1 MIAICKKYDRIDKL
15 FIPLPNMDTDILEIE
30 GLRFVKAVSAEQLDM
45 ITSRLADRINQDYAG
60 REVVFLVVLNGAF
73 MFASDLLK
81 KIEGVHTVCFIKVS
95 TYSGMQSSGE
105 YKEVIGLTQELKDRD
120 VVIIEDIVDSGFTMK
135 EMLER
140 LKEQDA
146 RSVEV
151 CTLAFKPDNFKGDY
165 EVKYKGLNMGAEFIV
180 GYGLDFEQ
188 KGRNLK
194 EIYKKI

>member
-1 MIAICKKYDRIDKL
+1 MY
-15 FIPLPNMDTDILEIE
+15 P
-30 GLRFVKAVSAEQLDM
+30 FVET
-45 ITSRLADRINQDYAG
+45 I
-60 REVVFLVVLNGAF
+60 
-73 MFASDLLK
+73 
-81 KIEGVHTVCFIKVS
+81 
-95 TYSGMQSSGE
+95 
-105 YKEVIGLTQELKDRD
+105 
-120 VVIIEDIVDSGFTMK
+120 K

>member
-1 MIAICKKYDRIDKL
+1 
-15 FIPLPNMDTDILEIE
+15 MDTDILEIE
-30 GLRFVKAVSAEQLDM
+30 GLRFAKAVSAEQIDKM
-45 ITSRLADRINQDYAG
+45 TSRLAERINQDYAG

-95 TYSGMQSSGE
+95 TYQGMQSSGE
-105 YKEVIGLTQELKDRD
+105 YSEVIGLSENIEGRD

-135 EMLER
+135 EMLNS
-140 LKEQDA
+140 LKEKNA
-146 RSVEV
+146 RSIEV
-151 CTLAFKPDNFKGDY
+151 CTLVFKPDNFKGDY
-165 EVKYKGLNMGAEFIV
+165 DVKYKGLNMGAEFIV
-180 GYGLDFEQ
+180 GYGLDLNQ